1 MMKRSIV
8 VALILALV
16 FSVAAFA
23 FDDENGKDKDFGIF
37 KTYVPNDWTATQDD
51 STVTFLKNDNTSSM
65 SVTVAPTEGVSAKDL
80 AAAFAEEF
88 KKTFTNVT
96 EPQVDED
103 GDYMFEMINANGV
116 KSVVLL
122 SAGEEEYCLFVITG
136 VDEGGA
142 GLAQIIAGIQNS
154 TRDK

>member
-1 MMKRSIV
+1 MKRLV
-8 VALILALV
+8 VLALVLALV

-23 FDDENGKDKDFGIF
+23 EDDENGKDMDFGIF
-37 KTYVPNDWTATQDD
+37 KTYVPNDWTAAKED
-51 STVTFLKNDNTSSM
+51 STVTFTKNDNTSQI
-65 SVTVAPTEGVSAKDL
+65 SVNVTATEGASAKDL

-103 GDYMFEMINANGV
+103 GDYMFEMTNANGA

-122 SAGEEEYCLFVITG
+122 SAGDEDYCLFVITG
-136 VDEGGA
+136 ADEGGA
-142 GLAQIIAGIQNS
+142 GLAQIIADIQNS
-154 TRDK
+154 TKGK

>member
-1 MMKRSIV
+1 MKRLV
-8 VALILALV
+8 VLALVLALV

-23 FDDENGKDKDFGIF
+23 EDDENGKDMDFGIF
-37 KTYVPNDWTATQDD
+37 KTYVPNDWTAAKED
-51 STVTFLKNDNTSSM
+51 STVTFTKNDNASQI
-65 SVTVAPTEGVSAKDL
+65 SVNVTATEGASAKDL

-103 GDYMFEMINANGV
+103 GDYMFEMTNANGA

-122 SAGEEEYCLFVITG
+122 SAGDEDYCLFVITG
-136 VDEGGA
+136 ADEGGA
-142 GLAQIIAGIQNS
+142 GLAQIIADIQNS
-154 TRDK
+154 TKGK